1 MGVKSGVAGKI
12 WKSAGLYPGGI
23 FQRGKTMSKKWGLVI
38 AAIIGLLAVGCQE
51 NTQSGGAVSGP
62 AGGEE
67 IRIVIVPK
75 VVHPWFDDLANYSR
89 LQAEELSVQ
98 LGRKVT
104 IDYRAPTFADVAEQ
118 NSIIQQAA
126 ATKPTG
132 IAIDLLDYNGTA
144 AIIEEVRKQGIS
156 VVFFDAEAPDDSGIP
171 QVGSPSADQAHVA
184 AECLAKAIN
193 FKGKVAIMQGVPTAP
208 NHQARYE
215 YYWEYFKQYP
225 DITLIQGGVDNDDIQ
240 TAQQQAAATIAA
252 NPDLVG
258 YIGSNAAYPIGVGNA
273 VREAGKKGRIHVV
286 GLESM
291 VETLELIKE
300 GILDG
305 TSTAPTAIQGSQIV
319 MLIWQQSLGNRVP
332 LKINTGIDLITQAN
346 VADALAEA
354 KSISLKDA
362 VLTKYGIGQ
371 K

>member
-1 MGVKSGVAGKI
+1 MLKKSV
-12 WKSAGLYPGGI
+12 
-23 FQRGKTMSKKWGLVI
+23 LVI
-38 AAIIGLLAVGCQE
+38 LVTLSLLAMGCQKA
-51 NTQSGGAVSGP
+51 QSGGVSGP
-62 AGGEE
+62 AGGGEL
-67 IRIVIVPK
+67 RIVIVPK
-75 VVHPWFDDLANYSR
+75 VVHPWFDDLVSYSR
-89 LQAEELSVQ
+89 LQAEELSAQ

-104 IDYRAPTFADVAEQ
+104 IDYRAPTNADVAEQ

-126 ATKPTG
+126 ATKPAG

-144 AIIEEVRKQGIS
+144 AVIEEVRRQGVP

-171 QVGSPSADQAHVA
+171 QVGSPSADQARIA

-193 FKGKVAIMQGVPTAP
+193 YKGKVAIMQGVPTAP

-225 DITLIQGGVDNDDIQ
+225 GITLIQGGVDNDDIQ

-273 VREAGKKGRIHVV
+273 VREAGKKGQIHVV

-291 VETLELIKE
+291 VETLQLIKE

-305 TSTAPTAIQGSQIV
+305 TSTAPTSIQGSQIV

-332 LKINTGIDLITQAN
+332 LKINTGIDLVTAAN
-346 VADALAEA
+346 VDDALAEA
-354 KSISLKDA
+354 KNISLKDA
-362 VLTKYGIGQ
+362 ALKKYGIGQ